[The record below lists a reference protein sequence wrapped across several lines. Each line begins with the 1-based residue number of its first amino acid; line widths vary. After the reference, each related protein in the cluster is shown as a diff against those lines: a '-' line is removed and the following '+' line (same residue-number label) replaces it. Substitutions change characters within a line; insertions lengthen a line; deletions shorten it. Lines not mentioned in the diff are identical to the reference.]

1 MIHKHVMTWT
11 MGRITEKHKK
21 WEMHTVGPAI
31 SRETW
36 NRGNEPQTIFER
48 KYGEKL
54 KNVKNKKCTL
64 LDLEYG
70 KVLKNVKKWN
80 MPTVLP
86 GNIASKLKNEK
97 MRHKHT
103 LTRSMERSPQK
114 YWKREMYT
122 VGPGVWRETEGHGK
136 WETHKVRP
144 GIWQETV
151 KTVKI

>member
-1 MIHKHVMTWT
+1 
-11 MGRITEKHKK
+11 
-21 WEMHTVGPAI
+21 
-31 SRETW
+31 
-36 NRGNEPQTIFER
+36 
-48 KYGEKL
+48 
-54 KNVKNKKCTL
+54 VKNKKCTL

-103 LTRSMERSPQK
+103 LTRSMVRSPQK